1 MVEWLTILFDSRIF
15 MKVNAGLGFL
25 FLGFFVF
32 FYFSKE
38 GRDERGRGLIATA
51 SLIAFAMLFVLA
63 TMVTPP
69 KKGGD
74 RPMRRPTPKLQ
85 WEGTGLSRHC
95 LSYPRSFWQTVS
107 RPSHCGVRFAQ
118 VEKRTTTHT
127 RVTKQAEWQWAAAGA
142 G

>member
-51 SLIAFAMLFVLA
+51 SLIAFAMLFVLLNI
-63 TMVTPP
+63 VP
-69 KKGGD
+69 
-74 RPMRRPTPKLQ
+74 
-85 WEGTGLSRHC
+85 
-95 LSYPRSFWQTVS
+95 YF
-107 RPSHCGVRFAQ
+107 F
-118 VEKRTTTHT
+118 
-127 RVTKQAEWQWAAAGA
+127 EWSMDNIVQ
-142 G
+142 